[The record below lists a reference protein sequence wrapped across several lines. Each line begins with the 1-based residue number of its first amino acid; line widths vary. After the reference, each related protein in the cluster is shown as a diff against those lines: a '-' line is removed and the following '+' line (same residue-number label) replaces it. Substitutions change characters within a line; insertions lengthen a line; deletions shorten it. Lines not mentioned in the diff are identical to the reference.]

1 MNLIKRLIEKL
12 SDWYKRSDHI
22 AYAKG
27 KGVLVGDNCRFVD
40 NPSWGSEPY
49 LISIGN
55 HVLISGN
62 VTFINH
68 DGATWLFREEGP
80 YKDTYK
86 FGPITVGNNCFIGY
100 GATILPSVNI
110 GDNCIIAAGSI
121 VTKDVPSG
129 EVWGGVPAHFITKT
143 EDYAK
148 KCYENRLPYVAEKLK
163 NNKEAEMKR
172 VCNIQSR

>member
-1 MNLIKRLIEKL
+1 MRRIKRLCDRL
-12 SDWYKRSDHI
+12 WDLYHRADHI
-22 AYAKG
+22 QYAKR
-27 KGVLVGDNCRFVD
+27 KGVQVGESCRFVD

-49 LISIGN
+49 LISIGS

-100 GATILPSVNI
+100 GATILLNVHI
-110 GDNCIIAAGSI
+110 GDNCIIAAGSM

-129 EVWGGVPAHFITKT
+129 EVWGGVPAHFLTKT
-143 EDYAK
+143 EAYAQ
-148 KCYENRLPYVAEKLK
+148 KCYENKLPYDVTALK
-163 NNKEAEMKR
+163 KDPVAEMKR
-172 VCNIQSR
+172 VCNIRR